1 MPLEEKWK
9 EEEEEE
15 EEEMRKDLQT
25 PCFTY
30 DGRRSNIQRITT
42 SNMFNI
48 AFLHSGSSVASTMA
62 MAGDVFSYCI
72 VLINMLFLTFQ
83 NPKKKGNKKNKK
95 HRRKKWLDDDG
106 SWNLY

>member
-15 EEEMRKDLQT
+15 EEEMKKDLQT
-25 PCFTY
+25 PFFTY

-48 AFLHSGSSVASTMA
+48 AFLHSGREVA
-62 MAGDVFSYCI
+62 
-72 VLINMLFLTFQ
+72 
-83 NPKKKGNKKNKK
+83 
-95 HRRKKWLDDDG
+95 
-106 SWNLY
+106 

>member
-15 EEEMRKDLQT
+15 EEMKKDLQT
-25 PCFTY
+25 PFFTY

-48 AFLHSGSSVASTMA
+48 AFLHSGREVA
-62 MAGDVFSYCI
+62 
-72 VLINMLFLTFQ
+72 
-83 NPKKKGNKKNKK
+83 
-95 HRRKKWLDDDG
+95 
-106 SWNLY
+106 